1 MKSTISSRH
10 LLIFLILKKTYIH
23 NSIKLEGI
31 RDGKIQI
38 STSSKS
44 RESREFQD
52 SKISE
57 KNSFPNL
64 NLSMSQKHMS
74 YEESTLQI
82 SILALESILSK
93 ENSRFARR
101 KKILSSRK
109 DTKGISENNR

>member
-1 MKSTISSRH
+1 MLLLSSRIDKNTLQGRIFRPMAKYSVTRIESLENILKSTISSRH

-57 KNSFPNL
+57 KNSF
-64 NLSMSQKHMS
+64 
-74 YEESTLQI
+74 
-82 SILALESILSK
+82 SK
-93 ENSRFARR
+93 S
-101 KKILSSRK
+101 
-109 DTKGISENNR
+109 

>member
-1 MKSTISSRH
+1 MERFKSQ
-10 LLIFLILKKTYIH
+10 LLQNLENLA
-23 NSIKLEGI
+23 NS
-31 RDGKIQI
+31 KIQRSPRRI
-38 STSSKS
+38 H
-44 RESREFQD
+44 
-52 SKISE
+52 
-57 KNSFPNL
+57 FPNL
-64 NLSMSQKHMS
+64 NLSMSQKYMS